1 MKILVVDDSPTI
13 RTIIKSELINAGYD
27 AIEAVDGADA
37 LRQIMA
43 NRDIDLV
50 TLDIQ
55 MPVMDGYR
63 TCEELL
69 KEKYRGVFSDRN
81 GKPLHILFVTGDDS
95 LEGRKKGL
103 ELGAAD
109 FIGKN
114 FIETE
119 LVPTVNKILKPSK
132 RLENLRALIVEDSET
147 YLEIIARTLNQQGVI
162 TEKAL
167 NGRIA
172 YEILSKNP
180 HAFDM
185 VVTDYFMPELNGLEL
200 TEKIR
205 VELGLQ
211 DLPVIILSSASD
223 KVTQIDF
230 FKAGAN
236 DYITKPFIKE
246 ELLARLSVHLETVL
260 LNKKLKRAVLELK
273 DRNRALIETKEQ
285 IESKNTQQK
294 ELLHVLCHDLANP
307 IGSIISAMEM
317 IYMFPD
323 KKDEMLP
330 YILNSANSGLEIINM
345 VRKMRALEEG
355 KINWTLGSINLKGAV
370 SDSMSIL
377 RAKFEAKK
385 ISAVLNIDSDI
396 KVMAEFTSLINSVFN
411 NILTN
416 AIKFSY
422 KGGKIEIHATVDPD
436 NQDEIILTVKDHGIG
451 MSRALL
457 GDLFNINKAT
467 SRPGTEGEEGTGFGM
482 PLVKKFMEAYGGE
495 IFITSKD
502 KRITP
507 EGHGTEVS
515 LHFQKAH

>member
-13 RTIIKSELINAGYD
+13 RNVIKSELINAGYEV
-27 AIEAVDGADA
+27 IEAFDGADA
-37 LRQIMA
+37 LRQIMTH
-43 NRDIDLV
+43 RDIDLV

-69 KEKYRGVFSDRN
+69 KEKYSEVFSMRS
-81 GKPLHILFVTGDDS
+81 GKPLHILFVTGNDS
-95 LEGRKKGL
+95 LEGRKRGL

-119 LVPTVNKILKPSK
+119 LVSTVDKILKPSK
-132 RLENLRALIVEDSET
+132 RMENLRALIVDDSPT
-147 YLEIIARTLNQQGVI
+147 YLEIITRTLNQQGVI

-167 NGRIA
+167 NGKIA
-172 YEILSKNP
+172 FEIISSNP
-180 HAFDM
+180 QKFDM
-185 VVTDYFMPELNGLEL
+185 IVTDYVMPEMNGLTL

-260 LNKKLKRAVLELK
+260 LNKKLKRAILELK
-273 DRNRALIETKEQ
+273 DRNRALIESKEQ

-317 IYMFPD
+317 IHMFPE
-323 KKDEMLP
+323 KKESLLP
-330 YILNSANSGLEIINM
+330 CIQTSANCGLEIISL

-355 KINWTLGSINLKGAV
+355 KINWNLEPINLRGAV
-370 SDSMSIL
+370 SDSLSIL
-377 RAKFEAKK
+377 RMKFENKK
-385 ISAVLNIDSDI
+385 IITEFNISENI
-396 KVMAEFTSLINSVFN
+396 NIIAELTSLINSVLN
-411 NILTN
+411 NIMTN
-416 AIKFSY
+416 AIKFSF
-422 KGGKIEIHATVDPD
+422 KGGKIEMSATDDPD
-436 NQDEIILTVKDHGIG
+436 SQDEVILTIKDYGIG
-451 MSRALL
+451 MSRTLL

-482 PLVKKFMEAYGGE
+482 PLVKKFMEAYNGE
-495 IFITSKD
+495 ITITSKD
-502 KRITP
+502 KRTHP
-507 EGHGTEVS
+507 EDHGTEVA
-515 LHFQKAH
+515 LHFKKA